1 MTIEIAL
8 AFVAALL
15 VWVLIPGPAV
25 LMIVGRSLASGFV
38 PALSLIA
45 GILLG
50 DIFYMLIVLFGLAAV
65 GQILGEFFIV
75 VRILGALYLIYLGVS
90 LWLKEPDI
98 SLSRQAAGR
107 PDGWNSFLAGFG
119 ITLGNP
125 KAILF
130 HLGFLPAFFDLSTI
144 GVVDAVLIM
153 AIFLVIL
160 GGALTTYA
168 YVASKARNAF
178 SDPRKMR
185 LLNRGAGTLL
195 IGVGTVVLV
204 KR

>member
-15 VWVLIPGPAV
+15 VWVLMPGPAV

-38 PALSLIA
+38 PTLSLIA

-50 DIFYMLIVLFGLAAV
+50 DVFYMLIVLFGLAAV
-65 GQILGEFFIV
+65 GQILGEFFVV

-98 SLSRQAAGR
+98 SLSGQAAGK
-107 PDGWNSFLAGFG
+107 PDGWKSFLAGFG

-144 GVVDAVLIM
+144 GVVDAVLII
-153 AIFLVIL
+153 AIFLTIL

-168 YVASKARNAF
+168 YVASRARKAF
-178 SDPRKMR
+178 MDPRKMR

-204 KR
+204 RR